1 MWQERTV
8 AVKLLD
14 PDKVTLDAA
23 LNEAR
28 FQTLC
33 QHPHVVTIYNVVV
46 EPPVAMI
53 VMKYLENGSCEQ
65 RLRDD
70 RVTFQDAL
78 RWTRN
83 ALDGLAHAHA
93 TGILHRDLK
102 PANLMILA
110 NGEAA
115 LSDFGIAED
124 TVRQR
129 LATDMHYPPLIAPEV
144 LDGRPT
150 TPQSDVWAMGSLL
163 YRLLTGSFP
172 YPSAADTI
180 RGGYEAPQRI
190 NPQVTRAVTRVVEG
204 ALAADPTERFGSARD
219 MLAEL
224 TRCRAD
230 CSWVRFADDALE
242 AWKTSTRRGEITAR
256 LLLNGVGIEL
266 EVKVDR
272 GRGFRR
278 AHPDEPFL
286 TEAKAREALR
296 ALMRRVVEGRDLA

>member
-14 PDKVTLDAA
+14 PDKVSLDAA

-33 QHPHVVTIYNVVV
+33 QHPHVVTIYNVVL

-65 RLRDD
+65 RLRDGL
-70 RVTFQDAL
+70 VTFQDAL

-93 TGILHRDLK
+93 NGILHRDLK

-150 TPQSDVWAMGSLL
+150 TTQSDVWAMGSLL
-163 YRLLTGSFP
+163 YRLLTGVFP
-172 YPSAADTI
+172 YPSAAATL
-180 RGGYEAPQRI
+180 RGGFEAPQRI
-190 NPQVTRAVTRVVEG
+190 NPQVTRAVTSVVEG
-204 ALAADPTERFGSARD
+204 ALAAKPTERFGSARE
-219 MLAEL
+219 MLEAL

-230 CSWVRFADDALE
+230 CSWVRFDDEALE
-242 AWKTSTRRGEITAR
+242 AWKTTTRRGEITAR
-256 LLLNGVGIEL
+256 LLINGSNVKL

-272 GRGFRR
+272 GRGLRR
-278 AHPDEPFL
+278 AHPDKSYP
-286 TEAKAREALR
+286 TEARGREALR
-296 ALMRRVVEGRDLA
+296 ALLRRVVEGRELA